1 MRRGLA
7 KSVCGLALVFV
18 ASGLL
23 YAVSAQNTPDL
34 CAQVDMKPVLS
45 LQQVNQAELVHY
57 MVMLSRLP
65 NPPTAEGKSPEEF
78 YQEEVK
84 FLVDNG
90 YPPILADVE
99 PDRLVTRRYFASVMY
114 QLAVLTD
121 PDFAAKYSGLSNETD
136 QLNALVKSE
145 WIYAE
150 EGRMYREELLSVLCN
165 HTISIAPPEA
175 VSIVPEQIME
185 AIIEAPRSPI

>member
-1 MRRGLA
+1 MKRRGVA
-7 KSVCGLALVFV
+7 KTVGLLALALL
-18 ASGLL
+18 ASGLM
-23 YAVSAQNTPDL
+23 YAVSAQDSDL

-57 MVMLSRLP
+57 MVVLAGLA
-65 NPPTAEGKSPEEF
+65 PPSAEGMSPEQF

-84 FLVDNG
+84 LLVDNG
-90 YPPILADVE
+90 YPPILSDTE

-114 QLAVLTD
+114 QLALLTD
-121 PDFAAKYSGLSNETD
+121 PDFASKYSGLANETD
-136 QLNALVKSE
+136 QLNALVESE

-165 HTISIAPPEA
+165 HTIKIIPPAAISIAPE
-175 VSIVPEQIME
+175 EIME